1 MQQVNLEILLKYVTF
16 FIQTESQ
23 TLYMYSELLWSIFSR
38 IRTEYEETLRSS
50 PYSVQMR
57 ENMDQNNS
65 EHRHF

>member
-16 FIQTESQ
+16 FIQTEFQ

-38 IRTEYEETLRSS
+38 IRTEYEEILRSS